1 MSHLGSASHEEA
13 SSHSPAPVRAA
24 SAPTRSQ
31 VSSAS
36 ARATRMRPK
45 EHPRSIP
52 TDGTSA
58 AAPASGILE
67 WAEPRTSG
75 QWGKEQRMRLAE
87 LARRPKVR
95 RRLAIAAAVVA
106 AYALIGFFAVPPL
119 LRSLLAGKLTQALHR
134 RTTVEGVSFNPFAL
148 SVRVRGLTVREP
160 ASDKVFVSLGALYAN
175 VKLSSLLHLAP
186 VLKELRLADLHVH
199 LVRNANSTYNFS
211 DLITPAAPPPA
222 VPGKPL
228 RYALNNIQLT
238 GGSIDFDDRPAG
250 KVHTV
255 KNLYLAIP
263 FLSDLPDET
272 EVFVQPALRAVVNG
286 TPVALTGRTK
296 PFANS
301 RETSL
306 DFEFNDL
313 DVPAYLAY
321 LPVPLRVKVPSALL
335 SGRLTLTFRQEKG
348 KPSTLELSGRTAFRD
363 VRVTDTQGTE
373 LLALPLLDVRIAA
386 ADLLT
391 GRTDLASVLVQQPR
405 VRVARDAA
413 GLWNLAALAP
423 AATAPGA
430 PAGGAAAPFAL
441 AVREFK
447 VADGTVLF
455 SDATVKPPFAATLRA
470 LDLGVR
476 SFSTAPNSAATV
488 ELSLATDAAET
499 LRERGELT
507 FSPLAAH
514 GTVEVAAVP
523 LRRYAAYYK
532 DAVAFEVRDG
542 VLGVS
547 TGYAWSGSGD
557 GWTLCL
563 ALGELSLAGARL
575 AVSRGAEGAWNLAS
589 LLPPS
594 PLPPASPAPAA
605 SQSTAPAWT
614 LALKRLVLQRAA
626 VEVDD
631 ALPAP
636 PVHIVLAPLAL
647 TASNLSTTQGAQGR
661 LELRSGVNGSGS
673 VSLTGGIGLNP
684 FTAKL
689 AAVVKDLPLVPLQG
703 YVTDRVH
710 LVVNDGTASAA
721 GKLTVA
727 TSGPAPSAGFTGRA
741 SVDRLATVDAHATE
755 DFVRWTSLAFTGVS
769 FASEPFRLS
778 IAGVTLAGLA
788 SKVIIAAD
796 GTINLSRVLGVAS
809 PPPAS
814 GNEGEGSPAAPPPTP
829 APAPVATPALVT
841 AAPENGG
848 ADAVR
853 IAKVTF
859 KDGAIVFIDRSV
871 SPEFRMDVTGLA
883 GSVSGLSSLAS
894 TAADVD
900 LHATINGQAPV
911 SFTGK
916 VNPLAGNLFLD
927 IKVAARDLDLPPVSP
942 YSGVYAGYTIQRGK
956 LDLDLA
962 YKVAQRRLEAQSKV
976 ELDQFDFGEKVASPK
991 ATHLPVRLAISL
1003 LKDRQGRIT
1012 LNLPVSGSLDDPKF
1026 RVGRIILKM
1035 IVNLLAKVATS
1046 PFSLLGSLFGG
1057 SSAQLDTVAF
1067 APGAATL
1074 DAPARASLD
1083 ILAKALNDRPGL
1095 RLEIAGRTDE
1105 TADRDGLRR
1114 IGLERAVKREKL
1126 DDLVRKGGTAPSL
1139 DAVTVEPA
1147 EYDEYLTR
1155 AYKHGKF
1162 AKPRNWLG
1170 IAKKEPVPEME
1181 KLLLA
1186 SLNPTPG
1193 ALRHLAAA
1201 RAETVQSYL
1210 VATGK
1215 VKADQLFI
1223 VGSSGAAPAA
1233 KGKGPATRVDLSL
1246 K

>member
-1 MSHLGSASHEEA
+1 MN
-13 SSHSPAPVRAA
+13 V
-24 SAPTRSQ
+24 T
-31 VSSAS
+31 
-36 ARATRMRPK
+36 
-45 EHPRSIP
+45 
-52 TDGTSA
+52 
-58 AAPASGILE
+58 
-67 WAEPRTSG
+67 
-75 QWGKEQRMRLAE
+75 E

-95 RRLAIAAAVVA
+95 RRVAIAAAVVA

-119 LRSLLAGKLTQALHR
+119 LRSLLAGKLTQVLHR
-134 RTTVEGVSFNPFAL
+134 RTAVEGVSFNPFAL

-160 ASDKVFVSLGALYAN
+160 ASEAVFVSLGEMYAN
-175 VKLSSLLHLAP
+175 IKLTSILHLAP
-186 VLKELRLADLHVH
+186 VVKELRLADLHVH
-199 LVRNANSTYNFS
+199 LVRNADSTYNFS
-211 DLITPAAPPPA
+211 DLIAPTSPPPA
-222 VPGKPL
+222 VPSKPL

-238 GGSIDFDDRPAG
+238 GGSIDFDDRPVG

-263 FLSDLPDET
+263 FISNLPDET

-286 TPVALTGRTK
+286 TPVALNGRTK
-296 PFANS
+296 PFASS

-335 SGRLTLTFRQEKG
+335 SGQLTLTFRQEKG
-348 KPSTLELSGRTAFRD
+348 KPSTLELSGRTALRD
-363 VRVTDTQGTE
+363 VRVTDEGGTE

-386 ADLLT
+386 AELLT
-391 GRTDLASVLVQQPR
+391 GRTSLESVLLQQPR
-405 VRVARDAA
+405 LRVARDAA

-423 AATAPGA
+423 PS
-430 PAGGAAAPFAL
+430 AGGNSTTAGNTATTFSLDIAKL
-441 AVREFK
+441 N

-470 LDLGVR
+470 VDLGVR

-488 ELSLATDAAET
+488 ELSLATDARET
-499 LRERGELT
+499 LRETGELT

-514 GTVEVAAVP
+514 GTVEVAGVP
-523 LRRYAAYYK
+523 LRRYAAYYR
-532 DAVAFEVRDG
+532 DAVAFEVKDG
-542 VLGVS
+542 VLGLS
-547 TGYAWSGSGD
+547 TGYAWSGSSG
-557 GWTLCL
+557 GWTLSNLAATLRSLRLHRSGERGDFLAIPETVLKGSAVDLTARNL

-575 AVSRGAEGAWNLAS
+575 AVARGADGAWNLAS

-594 PLPPASPAPAA
+594 PAAPSPPVVGGPAAAPPPEAASPA
-605 SQSTAPAWT
+605 WT
-614 LALKRLVLQRAA
+614 VALKQLVLQRAV

-631 ALPAP
+631 TLPAR
-636 PVHIVLAPLAL
+636 PVHLVLAPLAL
-647 TASNLSTTQGAQGR
+647 TATDLSTVAGSRGR
-661 LELRSGVNGSGS
+661 LELRSGVNGSGT
-673 VSLTGGIGLNP
+673 VSLAGGIGLNP
-684 FTAKL
+684 LAAKL
-689 AAVVKDLPLVPLQG
+689 AVNAKELPLVPLQG
-703 YVTDRVH
+703 YVTDRLH
-710 LVVNDGTASAA
+710 LVVNDGAASAA
-721 GKLTVA
+721 GELTVA
-727 TSGPAPSAGFTGRA
+727 AGGPAPSAGFTGRA
-741 SVDRLATVDAHATE
+741 SVDRLATVDAHAAE
-755 DFVRWTSLAFTGVS
+755 DLVRWDSLAFDGVS
-769 FASEPFRLS
+769 FTSDPFRLS
-778 IAGVTLAGLA
+778 IADVMLAGLA

-796 GTINLSRVLGVAS
+796 GTINLSRVLGVAP

-814 GNEGEGSPAAPPPTP
+814 ENEDEKESPAAAPSPAPIATP
-829 APAPVATPALVT
+829 APAT
-841 AAPENGG
+841 AAPEPGA

-853 IAKVTF
+853 IDKVTL

-900 LHATINGQAPV
+900 LHATINGQAPL

-942 YSGVYAGYTIQRGK
+942 YSGVYAGYAIQRGK

-962 YKVAQRRLEAQSKV
+962 YKVAQRRLEAQNKI

-991 ATHLPVRLAISL
+991 ATHLPVRLAVSL
-1003 LKDRQGRIT
+1003 LKDREGRIT

-1046 PFSLLGSLFGG
+1046 PLSLLGSLFGG
-1057 SSAQLDTVAF
+1057 SNAQLDTVAF
-1067 APGAATL
+1067 APGSATL

-1083 ILAKALNDRPGL
+1083 TLAKALNDRPGL
-1095 RLEIAGRTDE
+1095 RLEIAGRSDE
-1105 TADRDGLRR
+1105 VADREGLRR

-1126 DDLVRKGGTAPSL
+1126 DDLVKKGGTAPSL
-1139 DAVTVEPA
+1139 DAVTVEPT

-1186 SLNPTPG
+1186 SLNPTPD

-1201 RAETVQSYL
+1201 RAEAVQSYL

>member
-1 MSHLGSASHEEA
+1 MN
-13 SSHSPAPVRAA
+13 V
-24 SAPTRSQ
+24 T
-31 VSSAS
+31 
-36 ARATRMRPK
+36 
-45 EHPRSIP
+45 
-52 TDGTSA
+52 
-58 AAPASGILE
+58 
-67 WAEPRTSG
+67 
-75 QWGKEQRMRLAE
+75 E

-95 RRLAIAAAVVA
+95 RRVAIAAAAVA

-148 SVRVRGLTVREP
+148 SVRVRGLVVREP
-160 ASDKVFVSLGALYAN
+160 ASDEVFVSLGALYAN

-186 VLKELRLADLHVH
+186 VLKELRLANLYVH
-199 LVRNANSTYNFS
+199 LVRNADSTYNVS
-211 DLITPAAPPPA
+211 DLIAPASPPPA

-238 GGSIDFDDRPAG
+238 GGSIDFDDRPVG

-405 VRVARDAA
+405 LRVARDAA

-557 GWTLCL
+557 GWTLSDLAATLRSLRLHRAGERGDFLAVPETVLKGSALDLAARRL

-626 VEVDD
+626 VE
-631 ALPAP
+631 
-636 PVHIVLAPLAL
+636 PLAL

-829 APAPVATPALVT
+829 APAPVTTPAPAT

-859 KDGAIVFIDRSV
+859 RDGAIVFIDRSV

-894 TAADVD
+894 T
-900 LHATINGQAPV
+900 
-911 SFTGK
+911 
-916 VNPLAGNLFLD
+916 
-927 IKVAARDLDLPPVSP
+927 
-942 YSGVYAGYTIQRGK
+942 
-956 LDLDLA
+956 
-962 YKVAQRRLEAQSKV
+962 
-976 ELDQFDFGEKVASPK
+976 
-991 ATHLPVRLAISL
+991 
-1003 LKDRQGRIT
+1003 
-1012 LNLPVSGSLDDPKF
+1012 
-1026 RVGRIILKM
+1026 
-1035 IVNLLAKVATS
+1035 
-1046 PFSLLGSLFGG
+1046 
-1057 SSAQLDTVAF
+1057 
-1067 APGAATL
+1067 
-1074 DAPARASLD
+1074 
-1083 ILAKALNDRPGL
+1083 
-1095 RLEIAGRTDE
+1095 
-1105 TADRDGLRR
+1105 
-1114 IGLERAVKREKL
+1114 
-1126 DDLVRKGGTAPSL
+1126 
-1139 DAVTVEPA
+1139 
-1147 EYDEYLTR
+1147 
-1155 AYKHGKF
+1155 
-1162 AKPRNWLG
+1162 
-1170 IAKKEPVPEME
+1170 
-1181 KLLLA
+1181 
-1186 SLNPTPG
+1186 
-1193 ALRHLAAA
+1193 
-1201 RAETVQSYL
+1201 
-1210 VATGK
+1210 
-1215 VKADQLFI
+1215 
-1223 VGSSGAAPAA
+1223 
-1233 KGKGPATRVDLSL
+1233 
-1246 K
+1246 

>member
-1 MSHLGSASHEEA
+1 
-13 SSHSPAPVRAA
+13 
-24 SAPTRSQ
+24 
-31 VSSAS
+31 
-36 ARATRMRPK
+36 
-45 EHPRSIP
+45 
-52 TDGTSA
+52 
-58 AAPASGILE
+58 
-67 WAEPRTSG
+67 
-75 QWGKEQRMRLAE
+75 MRLAE

-119 LRSLLAGKLTQALHR
+119 LRSLLASKLTQALHR
-134 RTTVEGVSFNPFAL
+134 RTTVESVSFNPFAL

-238 GGSIDFDDRPAG
+238 GGSIDFDDRPVA

-470 LDLGVR
+470 VDLGVR

-557 GWTLCL
+557 GWTLSALSATLRSLRLHRAGERGDFLAVPETVLKGSALDLAARRL

-673 VSLTGGIGLNP
+673 VSLAGGIGLNP

-829 APAPVATPALVT
+829 APAPVTTPAPAT